1 MTYALTCYFKR
12 LQHNYMKGG
21 TTTLPIYKDEQ
32 RGTWYYSVTYK
43 DIYGNNKR
51 KVKRGFTKK
60 KEAKIAESDFI
71 QKVKFGYSDN
81 KTFDEIFHARLKSVQ
96 LSERSIEK
104 RTTEYNTYIKKQ
116 FGFREIGKITTDQCK
131 QLRDALMNDFDI
143 SLSYARSV
151 WAGFKAVFKYA
162 GKYYKLTIDPTL
174 PVEPIPRVKP
184 KPTYITRDEFDLKV
198 EQIENETS
206 RNLAKLLF
214 YSGLRVGEALALT
227 WNDFN
232 ASKHE
237 LDINKTMYLTKGKI
251 QETAKTDSSF
261 GTVPI
266 PMLLNTLLCDMYKH
280 DKGIYSDFTDSYYIF
295 GNDVPKSYQAF
306 RLHFKKVFPD
316 YKVHALRHSYA
327 SHLINNG
334 IDMYLLMKLMRHS
347 NINETI
353 GTYSHLYPDKTHE
366 AVKIFDL

>member
-1 MTYALTCYFKR
+1 M
-12 LQHNYMKGG
+12 
-21 TTTLPIYKDEQ
+21 PIYKDEQ
-32 RGTWYYSVTYK
+32 RGTWYYSVFYK
-43 DIYGNNKR
+43 DIYGNSKR

-60 KEAKIAESDFI
+60 KDAKIAESDFI

-162 GKYYKLTIDPTL
+162 GKYYKLTIDPTS

-184 KPTYITRDEFDLKV
+184 KPIYITREDFDTKV
-198 EQIENETS
+198 ENMPSETS

-214 YSGLRVGEALALT
+214 YSGLRVGEAMALT
-227 WNDFN
+227 WNDFD
-232 ASKHE
+232 SKKHE
-237 LDINKTMYLTKGKI
+237 LNINKTLNLNKGKI
-251 QETAKTDSSF
+251 QETAKTDTSM

-266 PMLLNTLLCDMYKH
+266 PMLLNSLLCDVYEHEK
-280 DKGIYSDFTDSYYIF
+280 DIYNHFTDEYYIF
-295 GNDVPKSYQAF
+295 GGIRPISYSTFTQ
-306 RLHFKKVFPD
+306 HFKKAFPD
-316 YKVHALRHSYA
+316 NKIHTLRHSYA
-327 SHLINNG
+327 SYLINNG
-334 IDMYLLMKLMRHS
+334 VDMYLLMKLMRHS

-353 GTYSHLYPDKTHE
+353 GTYSHLYPDKTHD
-366 AVKIFDL
+366 AIKIFDQ